1 MKIDKNKY
9 ITRFATE
16 AVEHLEKMNAALLAL
31 EKNTADQEMMNLVF
45 RSAHTIKGSSRM
57 LGLAPIGELAH
68 KLEDALE
75 ALKNGTAGAGF
86 FDVVFRALDMIAA
99 MVEQASAGGE
109 NTRDTSGLLDELQR
123 VAQGEAAAGKVAG
136 QAPETLQEA
145 LREAP
150 VAPASAEKEHETPE
164 SGNGMRPAM
173 QQEPLQPPVKTKSV
187 ETVRVD
193 TDKLDEATKLVG
205 EMVSNQSRL
214 KQNLI
219 SIEALRR
226 DSARSL
232 EMVAN
237 LGGKMGGEADFAD
250 ALELSQRIH
259 ATLKRVAQYYKNDLA
274 YQSLLTEALLERV
287 SSMRMLPIATILD
300 TFHRYAR
307 DISAS
312 CGKKVELIVEGG
324 ETELDKAII
333 EKIGDP
339 LLHMIRNSIDHGLES
354 PAERKRA
361 GKRETGT
368 IRISAG
374 YDGSVVYIDVADD
387 GGGIHTGKVKEKA
400 LQKKLHDKETLDAM
414 PDNEILRLIFRPGFS
429 TSSFITDMSGR
440 GVGMDVVQNTI
451 VEQLKGSVHVQTEA
465 GEGTTFHI
473 KLPLTLAIMRVFLV
487 TAGDALIGLMVDSIV
502 EVLKIKRDEIIDIV
516 DKKAIRLREKFLP
529 VVALRSILSLPEE
542 AAEQDPT
549 VVILRYGEEMLGV
562 IVDALISEEDM
573 GIKPLPRHMKNSGLV
588 SGVSVTGKND
598 IVVVLN
604 TAKVF
609 ATANDVKTSIA
620 ARVRESARKAVHI
633 LVVDDSV
640 NTREIERSILESY
653 GYRVDVATDGLD
665 GYEKSQSFHYD
676 LVVTDVEMPRMD
688 GFSLTKKLRDDA
700 AYQHTPIVIVSSRD
714 KEDDR
719 RRGLQAGANA
729 YIVKGSFEQSNLL
742 STIQALVEMLPE
754 Q

>member
-1 MKIDKNKY
+1 
-9 ITRFATE
+9 
-16 AVEHLEKMNAALLAL
+16 
-31 EKNTADQEMMNLVF
+31 
-45 RSAHTIKGSSRM
+45 
-57 LGLAPIGELAH
+57 
-68 KLEDALE
+68 
-75 ALKNGTAGAGF
+75 
-86 FDVVFRALDMIAA
+86 
-99 MVEQASAGGE
+99 
-109 NTRDTSGLLDELQR
+109 
-123 VAQGEAAAGKVAG
+123 
-136 QAPETLQEA
+136 
-145 LREAP
+145 
-150 VAPASAEKEHETPE
+150 
-164 SGNGMRPAM
+164 
-173 QQEPLQPPVKTKSV
+173 
-187 ETVRVD
+187 
-193 TDKLDEATKLVG
+193 
-205 EMVSNQSRL
+205 
-214 KQNLI
+214 
-219 SIEALRR
+219 
-226 DSARSL
+226 
-232 EMVAN
+232 
-237 LGGKMGGEADFAD
+237 
-250 ALELSQRIH
+250 
-259 ATLKRVAQYYKNDLA
+259 
-274 YQSLLTEALLERV
+274 
-287 SSMRMLPIATILD
+287 
-300 TFHRYAR
+300 
-307 DISAS
+307 
-312 CGKKVELIVEGG
+312 
-324 ETELDKAII
+324 
-333 EKIGDP
+333 
-339 LLHMIRNSIDHGLES
+339 
-354 PAERKRA
+354 
-361 GKRETGT
+361 
-368 IRISAG
+368 
-374 YDGSVVYIDVADD
+374 
-387 GGGIHTGKVKEKA
+387 
-400 LQKKLHDKETLDAM
+400 
-414 PDNEILRLIFRPGFS
+414 
-429 TSSFITDMSGR
+429 
-440 GVGMDVVQNTI
+440 
-451 VEQLKGSVHVQTEA
+451 
-465 GEGTTFHI
+465 
-473 KLPLTLAIMRVFLV
+473 
-487 TAGDALIGLMVDSIV
+487 MVDSIV

-542 AAEQDPT
+542 TAEQDPT

-688 GFSLTKKLRDDA
+688 GFSLAKKLRDDA

>member
-1 MKIDKNKY
+1 MKIDKSKY
-9 ITRFATE
+9 IARFATE
-16 AVEHLEKMNAALLAL
+16 AAEHLEKMNAAMLAL
-31 EKNTADQEMMNLVF
+31 EKNAADQEMMNLVF

-75 ALKNGTAGAGF
+75 ALKNGAAGAGF

-99 MVEQASAGGE
+99 MVEQASAGGA
-109 NTRDTSGLLDELQR
+109 NTRDTSGILDELQR
-123 VAQGEAAAGKVAG
+123 VAKGEAVGGKVAE
-136 QAPETLQEA
+136 QAPEA

-150 VAPASAEKEHETPE
+150 VAPVHAAPVSVENEPETHE
-164 SGNGMRPAM
+164 SDNRMRPAM
-173 QQEPLQPPVKTKSV
+173 WTPVQPPAQMKSV

-214 KQNLI
+214 KQNLV

-232 EMVAN
+232 EMIAN
-237 LGGKMGGEADFAD
+237 LGDGVDFAD

-259 ATLKRVAQYYKNDLA
+259 ATLKRAAQYYKNDLA

-287 SSMRMLPIATILD
+287 TSMRMLPISTILD
-300 TFHRYAR
+300 TFHRHAR

-361 GKRETGT
+361 GKPETGT

-387 GGGIHTGKVKEKA
+387 GGGIHTDKVKEKA

-451 VEQLKGSVHVQTEA
+451 VEQLKGSVHVRTEA
-465 GEGTTFHI
+465 GKGATFHI
-473 KLPLTLAIMRVFLV
+473 KLPLTLAIMRIFMVM
-487 TAGDALIGLMVDSIV
+487 AGDALIGLMVDSIV

-516 DKKAIRLREKFLP
+516 DKKAIRLREKLLP

-604 TAKVF
+604 TSKVF

-653 GYRVDVATDGLD
+653 GYQVDVATDGLD
-665 GYEKSQSFHYD
+665 GYEKSQSLHYD

-688 GFSLTKKLRDDA
+688 GFSLTKKLREEA

-754 Q
+754 R